1 METDE
6 RKAQKD
12 ELMERLK
19 SGIQETFTSEHFR
32 KYLKMASLFHGY
44 SFRNTMLILIQKPNA
59 SQVAGFGVWKKLNR
73 HVLRG
78 EKGISIFA
86 PITIKEK
93 VEKVQHNEDG
103 TIKVDG
109 QGNPVTETEIRP
121 LLRFKVTHVFDVA
134 QTDGDPLPEI
144 CPLLQGSV
152 DNYADVFQALKEV
165 SLFPVVFEHL
175 HDGSHGYCDFLN
187 EKIALDYGMS
197 DAQTIKTLIHE
208 IGHAT
213 LQHAGSGKSRKQ
225 AEVEA
230 EATAFIVADHLGLD
244 TSEYSFDDVAA
255 WATGMDCG
263 NRSEVGSNSQSNA
276 HQLISDVDEKVSA
289 IQKSREQ
296 EKGEQPL
303 PLDQQLHTAQQKA
316 QAVNAERFP
325 KFQEVMQNEKSVF
338 H

>member
-19 SGIQETFTSEHFR
+19 SGIRETFTSEHFR

-121 LLRFKVTHVFDVA
+121 LLRFKVTHVFD
-134 QTDGDPLPEI
+134 
-144 CPLLQGSV
+144 
-152 DNYADVFQALKEV
+152 
-165 SLFPVVFEHL
+165 
-175 HDGSHGYCDFLN
+175 
-187 EKIALDYGMS
+187 
-197 DAQTIKTLIHE
+197 E
-208 IGHAT
+208 IGRA
-213 LQHAGSGKSRKQ
+213 S
-225 AEVEA
+225 
-230 EATAFIVADHLGLD
+230 
-244 TSEYSFDDVAA
+244 
-255 WATGMDCG
+255 C
-263 NRSEVGSNSQSNA
+263 
-276 HQLISDVDEKVSA
+276 
-289 IQKSREQ
+289 RER
-296 EKGEQPL
+296 
-303 PLDQQLHTAQQKA
+303 
-316 QAVNAERFP
+316 V
-325 KFQEVMQNEKSVF
+325 
-338 H
+338 

>member
-19 SGIQETFTSEHFR
+19 SGIRETFTSEHFR

-165 SLFPVVFEHL
+165 SPFPVVFEHL
-175 HDGSHGYCDFLN
+175 HDGSHGYC
-187 EKIALDYGMS
+187 
-197 DAQTIKTLIHE
+197 
-208 IGHAT
+208 
-213 LQHAGSGKSRKQ
+213 
-225 AEVEA
+225 
-230 EATAFIVADHLGLD
+230 
-244 TSEYSFDDVAA
+244 
-255 WATGMDCG
+255 
-263 NRSEVGSNSQSNA
+263 
-276 HQLISDVDEKVSA
+276 
-289 IQKSREQ
+289 
-296 EKGEQPL
+296 
-303 PLDQQLHTAQQKA
+303 
-316 QAVNAERFP
+316 
-325 KFQEVMQNEKSVF
+325 VF
-338 H
+338 